1 MPLLPLKLWK
11 SQHLLLVRGGT
22 IVKEGIRSLRK
33 YRTSFDPSRSVDYF
47 GKQSGKPSKKP
58 NSDAQED
65 PLSIK
70 HRNNRQIESN

>member
-22 IVKEGIRSLRK
+22 IVKEGSRSMSK
-33 YRTSFDPSRSVDYF
+33 YRTSFGPSRSVGYF
-47 GKQSGKPSKKP
+47 RKQSGKPSKKR

-65 PLSIK
+65 PLPIK
-70 HRNNRQIESN
+70 HRDNRHI